1 MKMMMMITAANTYTV
16 LILQQQQPL
25 ALLMSQYPQCCF
37 GRCEKTEAKRDSIS
51 CPSSHIFFTEKQIK
65 HSSISQITDDMS
77 KRKWKLNMKSNFCFY
92 LLMKAK
98 FFRLNL
104 KISAYFLKD
113 KLSFYSEHLHSSFT
127 FKLLNSSLKS
137 L

>member
-1 MKMMMMITAANTYTV
+1 MMMMITAANTYTV

-37 GRCEKTEAKRDSIS
+37 ADEETEAKRDSIS

-77 KRKWKLNMKSNFCFY
+77 KRK
-92 LLMKAK
+92 
-98 FFRLNL
+98 
-104 KISAYFLKD
+104 
-113 KLSFYSEHLHSSFT
+113 
-127 FKLLNSSLKS
+127 
-137 L
+137 

>member
-1 MKMMMMITAANTYTV
+1 MLRLLEEGNGFILSRLSQSLDMKMMMMITAANTYTV

-37 GRCEKTEAKRDSIS
+37 ADEKTEAKKVNS

-77 KRKWKLNMKSNFCFY
+77 KG
-92 LLMKAK
+92 
-98 FFRLNL
+98 
-104 KISAYFLKD
+104 SAEYEK
-113 KLSFYSEHLHSSFT
+113 
-127 FKLLNSSLKS
+127 
-137 L
+137 